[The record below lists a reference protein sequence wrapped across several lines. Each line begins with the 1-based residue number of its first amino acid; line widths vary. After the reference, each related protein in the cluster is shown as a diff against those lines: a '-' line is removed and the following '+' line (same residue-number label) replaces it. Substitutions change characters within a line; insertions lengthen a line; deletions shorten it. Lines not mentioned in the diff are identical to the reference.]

1 MNLPEHWQRRPAMR
15 RKDREIT
22 DIEEKLGI
30 VGRCKVCRLAMI
42 DGLPPYRPISEQP
55 AYGAYP
61 VNLADIEPYLVPL
74 NFGFEYKE
82 GILVLY
88 FHCAAE
94 GRKLD
99 ILRNNGD
106 RPVCFGMDG
115 AHRLIENPQG
125 CGYSFG
131 YESVIGKGTVE
142 FVEGREEKVYG
153 LELLLRHQSGQDRDF
168 TLDPAAVDQTIV
180 FRLSSKDWSAKKH

>member
-1 MNLPEHWQRRPAMR
+1 MR

-22 DIEEKLGI
+22 GIEEKLGI

-42 DGLPPYRPISEQP
+42 DGLPVYRPIPEQAP
-55 AYGAYP
+55 YGAYP
-61 VNLADIEPYLVPL
+61 ADPAGIEPYLVPL
-74 NFGFEYKE
+74 NFGFEYRE

-99 ILRNNGD
+99 ILRNNGA
-106 RPVCFGMDG
+106 RPICFEMDG

-142 FVEGREEKVYG
+142 FIEDREGKVRG

-168 TLDPAAVDQTIV
+168 PLDPAAVDQVTV
-180 FRLSSKDWSAKKH
+180 FRLRAKDWSAKKH

>member
-1 MNLPEHWQRRPAMR
+1 MR

-22 DIEEKLGI
+22 DIGEKLGI

-42 DGLPPYRPISEQP
+42 DGLPPYRPIPGLP
-55 AYGAYP
+55 AYGALTAD
-61 VNLADIEPYLVPL
+61 LAGVEPYVAPL
-74 NFGFEYKE
+74 NFGFEYRE
-82 GILVLY
+82 GVLVLY

-106 RPVCFGMDG
+106 RPVCFEMDG

-131 YESVIGKGTVE
+131 YESVIGKGAVE
-142 FVEGREEKVYG
+142 FVEDREGKVRG

-168 TLDPAAVDQTIV
+168 PLDPAVLDRTIV
-180 FRLSSKDWSAKKH
+180 FRLCSKDWSAKKH